1 VNRSHLLSIASLA
14 LLLAPACADSGDAAG
29 GECQEGATQCAGN
42 TFQTC
47 ENGQF
52 VTTNQCT
59 GLCDGDLG
67 CIECTPN
74 VPYCSSDNE
83 VLGCDETGTS
93 TGVEQ
98 NCGELFCSE
107 GTCRDLC
114 ADAVEEQSYIGC
126 DYFAV
131 DLDNAVDVGA
141 RPTILGCQPFGFGP
155 PAVAR
160 NLEVC
165 IPDDS
170 ESSAIAGQ
178 CDTDGTCP
186 GEHSCQAETVC
197 VLDAQGSPFAVV
209 IANPQAVDIL
219 VTIEI
224 ATGENQVISLPAGE
238 VKAIYPS
245 EIGFPDRSIDGTS
258 QAAAAFRL
266 SARAPFVAY
275 QFNPL
280 DNENVFSND
289 GSLLL
294 PVHALDTRYFA
305 LTVPSIGRRPGA
317 KDFNGYVSIVAHTNG
332 TEVTV
337 LPSTG
342 IRPGPTVEGL
352 EAGEPATFTLDAF
365 DVLNLEAVVGG
376 DLTGTFIQSTD
387 KSIGVFAGHEAVS
400 LVYQNKNCCAD
411 HIEEMMFPTSTWGT
425 EYAIARSK
433 QRSSEADFVRIL
445 AQEDNTTITISGGT
459 CPRLMAGEFCE
470 VELSSDVQISADKPI
485 LVGHYLRSVGLVDQ
499 FFGVIEP
506 AVGDPSM
513 SLAVPVEQYRSR
525 YSFLIPADY
534 EEQYISVV
542 APAGSAVNLDGNDIS
557 SQLTPFGPGDLAAG
571 RIMVQPGAHN
581 LSCPNK
587 CGVEVYGYSEA
598 VSYMFAAG
606 LDLERIVVE

>member
-1 VNRSHLLSIASLA
+1 VNRSHLLSLASLA

-47 ENGQF
+47 EGGQF

-114 ADAVEEQSYIGC
+114 ADAVDEQSYIGC
-126 DYFAV
+126 EYFAV
-131 DLDNAVDVGA
+131 DLDNAIEVAG
-141 RPTILGCQPFGFGP
+141 RPTFVGCSIPIPGFENDQVAMDLG
-155 PAVAR
+155 
-160 NLEVC
+160 VC
-165 IPDDS
+165 IPDDP
-170 ESSAIAGQ
+170 EDEAIAGQ
-178 CDTDGTCP
+178 CDTDGSCP
-186 GEHSCQAETVC
+186 AAHSCQTETVC

-219 VTIEI
+219 VRVEI
-224 ATGENQVISLPAGE
+224 ATGENVEISLPAGQ
-238 VKAIYPS
+238 VKAVYPP
-245 EIGFPDRSIDGTS
+245 EIGFPDQSVDGTS
-258 QAAAAFRL
+258 QAAAAYRL

-294 PVHALDTRYFA
+294 PVHTYDNRYVG
-305 LTVPSIGRRPGA
+305 LTMPSLERRPDN
-317 KDFNGYVSIVAHTNG
+317 KDYNGYISVVAHTDA

-337 LPSTG
+337 TPTAAVRAGAALAAIEAGT
-342 IRPGPTVEGL
+342 PTV
-352 EAGEPATFTLDAF
+352 FTLNSF
-365 DVLNLEAVVGG
+365 EVLNLEAAAGG
-376 DLTGTFIQSTD
+376 DLTGTLIESPKT
-387 KSIGVFAGHEAVS
+387 IGVFAGHEAVG
-400 LVYQNKNCCAD
+400 LGDGKCCAD

-425 EYAIARSK
+425 EFAIARSK
-433 QRSSEADFVRIL
+433 QRSSEADILRIL
-445 AQEDNTTITISGGT
+445 AQENDTTITVSSGT
-459 CPRLMAGEFCE
+459 CPRLDAGQICE
-470 VELSSDVQISADKPI
+470 IDLNTDVTIKAGKPI
-485 LVGHYLRSVGLVDQ
+485 MVGHFLRSVGSL
-499 FFGVIEP
+499 FEP
-506 AVGDPSM
+506 SVGDPSM

-581 LSCPNK
+581 LSCANK